1 MKEIKNELAIIG
13 NRADQMGEGTVISK
27 VEI

>member
-13 NRADQMGEGTVISK
+13 NRADQMEEGIVISK